1 MEPTEAQYLVVNALE
16 TLGFLAENTYDESTG
31 RWYVNTPSLGLPL
44 AMIMEN
50 GEVVPV
56 WWTWELG
63 EI

>member
-1 MEPTEAQYLVVNALE
+1 MEPSETQYEIVNALE
-16 TLGFLAENTYDESTG
+16 ILGFLQENTYDEFSG
-31 RWYVNTPSLGLPL
+31 RWYVNTLSLVLPL
-44 AMIMEN
+44 AMILQN